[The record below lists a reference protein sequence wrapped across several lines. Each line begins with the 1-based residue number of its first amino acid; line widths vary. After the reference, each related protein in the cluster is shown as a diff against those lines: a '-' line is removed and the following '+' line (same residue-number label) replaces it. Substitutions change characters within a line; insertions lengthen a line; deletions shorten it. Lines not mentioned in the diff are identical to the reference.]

1 MKLYI
6 YKSKSNTILYMAKTY
21 RNSEGKSTSKI
32 IERLGTLD
40 EVKEKSNGEDP
51 IVWAKKYIK
60 EKTKEENENKGTYYD
75 KLVEGKDLTYEQKVL
90 IWDMFSY
97 KKFFKSF
104 NSINYVKKS
113 KRNINLNMN
122 YQIY

>member
-40 EVKEKSNGEDP
+40 EVKENPMEKIQLSGQKN
-51 IVWAKKYIK
+51 ISKKKQKKKMKIK
-60 EKTKEENENKGTYYD
+60 VHT
-75 KLVEGKDLTYEQKVL
+75 
-90 IWDMFSY
+90 M
-97 KKFFKSF
+97 
-104 NSINYVKKS
+104 IN
-113 KRNINLNMN
+113 
-122 YQIY
+122 

>member
-40 EVKEKSNGEDP
+40 EVKEKFNGEDP
-51 IVWAKKYIK
+51 IVWAKKYIE
-60 EKTKEENENKGTYYD
+60 EKNCLIENSNIE
-75 KLVEGKDLTYEQKVL
+75 
-90 IWDMFSY
+90 
-97 KKFFKSF
+97 
-104 NSINYVKKS
+104 
-113 KRNINLNMN
+113 NINVVNCYEFDEVKDEMNEIVEEHDNTLNTLGN
-122 YQIY
+122 